1 VIPIQRR
8 EQDGAII
15 TQFDMGACE
24 SLGLLKMDFLGL
36 RNLTVLDDTLRHIE
50 ANRGERLDLETLP
63 LDRPEAYAL
72 LCRGDTIGVFQF
84 EGGPMRSLI
93 RSLQPSTFED
103 IAALNAL
110 YRPGPMGMGS
120 HLAYVERKHG
130 RQKIEPIHPEFAES
144 LEDLLA
150 ETYGVIVYQEQVI
163 QAAQILAGYS
173 AGQADMLRRAMGK
186 KKKEVLDKEFI
197 PFSEGMR
204 SKGYSEAAI
213 AALWETLVPFA
224 DYAFNRAH
232 AAAYGLISY
241 WTAYL
246 KAHYPAEYMAAVLT
260 GEVGKAPEHDS
271 TAVYLA
277 ECRRMGIDVVAPSV
291 NVSGASYT
299 PSGGSILHGLGAVK
313 GVGVAG
319 EAIVRERDV
328 NGSYASLV
336 DLLARV
342 GTRIMNKRVIEALSE
357 AGALDCFGPRAKV
370 LETYERV
377 TETVSDLGKRAA
389 YGQRTL
395 FGNGLVL
402 ISS

>member
-1 VIPIQRR
+1 MGVKAHYSYADRKNGRESISYPHSDLRGALAPI
-8 EQDGAII
+8 
-15 TQFDMGACE
+15 
-24 SLGLLKMDFLGL
+24 
-36 RNLTVLDDTLRHIE
+36 LD
-50 ANRGERLDLETLP
+50 
-63 LDRPEAYAL
+63 
-72 LCRGDTIGVFQF
+72 
-84 EGGPMRSLI
+84 
-93 RSLQPSTFED
+93 
-103 IAALNAL
+103 
-110 YRPGPMGMGS
+110 
-120 HLAYVERKHG
+120 
-130 RQKIEPIHPEFAES
+130 
-144 LEDLLA
+144 

-173 AGQADMLRRAMGK
+173 VGQADMLRRAMGK
-186 KKKEVLDKEFI
+186 KKKEVLDKEFV